1 MNEGQ
6 NQQQLEL
13 QNAILSKT
21 VDHLGAQLAQVQIEL
36 AQVKAQNDMLGE
48 QMGMLQ
54 QVLGQLQQQGGEE
67 PVEEVDAEIV
77 E

>member
-21 VDHLGAQLAQVQIEL
+21 VEHLGSQLAQVQVEL
-36 AQVKAQNDMLGE
+36 AQVKAQNDILGE

-54 QVLGQLQQQGGEE
+54 QVLGQLQGGEE
-67 PVEEVDAEIV
+67 PAEEVDAEIV